1 MELINLFGLCLNMI
15 GVVLLFFWSLPQAS
29 ASAGTERAVEDGTPM
44 EDGRTA
50 GEHRAE
56 ALRNRRNAKRIAW
69 AALALILAGFV
80 CQFIAA
86 AWPYLHAWIAASIC
100 RQ

>member
-1 MELINLFGLCLNMI
+1 MDALNLLGLCLNML
-15 GVVLLFFWSLPQAS
+15 GVILLFFWSLPQVS
-29 ASAGTERAVEDGTPM
+29 ADAGTGRVVEDGTPM
-44 EDGRTA
+44 GDGRTA

-56 ALRNRRNAKRIAW
+56 AKRKRDNAKRIAW
-69 AALALILAGFV
+69 AALSLILAGFV

-100 RQ
+100 RS